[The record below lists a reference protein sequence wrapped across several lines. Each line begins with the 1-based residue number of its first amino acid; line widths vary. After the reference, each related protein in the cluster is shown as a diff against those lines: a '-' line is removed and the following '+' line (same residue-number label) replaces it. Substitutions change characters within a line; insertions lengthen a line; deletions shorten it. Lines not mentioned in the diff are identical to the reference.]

1 MLDSKD
7 VTCYHWYIHPIVI
20 ASEKFAMGYLI
31 ASGDIPMQS
40 PGCLPDGVRV
50 RTRKENVHPMKMRRL
65 ISAIIALLLVVN
77 LSVTAFAAE
86 WYLEDGD
93 ITVSAG
99 DSGQTVSQGS
109 STDVA
114 DDAPVIKQRDS
125 AAAAGSTITI
135 QTTGDATAN
144 VTIQD
149 INISSTGDAI
159 DVGSSSAN
167 ITLEGDN
174 KIFSESGSALHVS
187 DGDVTITGSGSLK
200 AEIGDNE
207 DNNNHNAKIGSHK
220 DEDMSGKIHI
230 TGSATVTME
239 DDGEDDF
246 FGDGAGIGSGKDGN
260 MSGSITIDENAKV
273 NAFSQENGAGIG
285 SGEDGNMSG
294 GSITISGNA
303 QVTAGSGWDGAG
315 IGAGDDGDMSGSITI
330 SGNAKVTAWSEDGG
344 AGIGSGEDGGVS
356 GTITIGGNAQV
367 TAGSD
372 DDGAGIGAGEYGSIA
387 DSGKIIIRDNAKVT
401 AIGENEGAGIGTGEN
416 RFMDGLIII
425 QDNAQVTAIAGED
438 AAAIG
443 SDDEDDMRGTI
454 LILGNARITTGMLL
468 DDDIH
473 FDYKTKKI
481 EYTLDENAIGRIG
494 DGQDAYHESSY
505 GHYVIGPDVTIN
517 ALNGSDI
524 EKLKDYINMRLSG
537 EDYDGDPENL
547 TALDIRS
554 ENGKFTVTADGEGT
568 VEKILYGGSE
578 TVPAAPGTYPVTCVL
593 RLGDETIEFQIG
605 TLVVPEGKSDDA
617 DTPQSPLY
625 RVTDKDGKDIAY
637 TAEQKDGVLT
647 VTVDADFAVLTGKL
661 SGIGTLKAQG
671 VEKIVF
677 VTKDAT
683 SAFRLADLL
692 EKGAA
697 GETYKL
703 THDGKTAAF
712 TAGGQQ
718 TDISDILVKA

>member
-1 MLDSKD
+1 
-7 VTCYHWYIHPIVI
+7 
-20 ASEKFAMGYLI
+20 
-31 ASGDIPMQS
+31 
-40 PGCLPDGVRV
+40 
-50 RTRKENVHPMKMRRL
+50 MKMRRL

-114 DDAPVIKQRDS
+114 DNAPVIKQRDS
-125 AAAAGSTITI
+125 AAATGSTITI
-135 QTTGDATAN
+135 KTSGDATAN

-220 DEDMSGKIHI
+220 NEDMSGKIHI

-246 FGDGAGIGSGKDGN
+246 WGDGAGIGSGKDGN

-330 SGNAKVTAWSEDGG
+330 DGNAKVTAWSEDGG
-344 AGIGSGEDGGVS
+344 VGIGSGEDGDVS
-356 GTITIGGNAQV
+356 GTITIGGSAQV

-372 DDGAGIGAGEYGSIA
+372 DDGAGIGAGEDGSITSTGRIILR
-387 DSGKIIIRDNAKVT
+387 DSAKVT
-401 AIGENEGAGIGTGEN
+401 AIGENEGAGIGTGESG
-416 RFMDGLIII
+416 FMDGLIII

-443 SDDEDDMRGTI
+443 SDDKDDMRGTI
-454 LILGNARITTGMLL
+454 LILGNARITTGRLW

-473 FDYKTKKI
+473 FNYETKKI

-494 DGQDAYHESSY
+494 DGQNAHHESSN

-517 ALNGSDI
+517 GLNGSDI

-537 EDYDGDPENL
+537 ENHDGDPENL

-554 ENGKFTVTADGEGT
+554 ENGEFTVTASGEGT

-683 SAFRLADLL
+683 SAFRLVDLL

>member
-1 MLDSKD
+1 
-7 VTCYHWYIHPIVI
+7 
-20 ASEKFAMGYLI
+20 
-31 ASGDIPMQS
+31 
-40 PGCLPDGVRV
+40 
-50 RTRKENVHPMKMRRL
+50 MKMRRL

-109 STDVA
+109 STGVA
-114 DDAPVIKQRDS
+114 DNAPVIKQHDS
-125 AAAAGSTITI
+125 SKTTDSTITI
-135 QTTGDATAN
+135 STSDNATAN

-149 INISSTGDAI
+149 INISSNGDAI

-207 DNNNHNAKIGSHK
+207 DNENDNAKIGSHE

-230 TGSATVTME
+230 TDSATVTTE

-246 FGDGAGIGSGKDGN
+246 YGDGAGIGSGYNGN

-294 GSITISGNA
+294 SITISGNA

-315 IGAGDDGDMSGSITI
+315 IGTGKSDDDPPKSEMSGTITI
-330 SGNAKVTAWSEDGG
+330 GGNAKVTAWSGADG
-344 AGIGSGEDGGVS
+344 AGIGSGEDGDVS
-356 GTITIGGNAQV
+356 GTITIGGSAQV

-372 DDGAGIGAGEYGSIA
+372 DDGAGIGAGEKGSIT
-387 DSGKIIIRDNAKVT
+387 STGRIILRGSAKVT
-401 AIGENEGAGIGTGEN
+401 AIGANEGAGIGAGEDK
-416 RFMDGLIII
+416 RMAGLIII
-425 QDNAQVTAIAGED
+425 QDNAQVTAIAGD
-438 AAAIG
+438 SAAAIG
-443 SDDEDDMRGTI
+443 SDDRDDMRGTI
-454 LILGNARITTGMLL
+454 LILDNARITTGILH
-468 DDDIH
+468 DDDGDEIY
-473 FDYKTKKI
+473 FDYNTKQIK
-481 EYTLDENAIGRIG
+481 YTLDENAIGRIG
-494 DGQDAYHESSY
+494 DGQNAHHESSN

-517 ALNGSDI
+517 GLNGSDI

-537 EDYDGDPENL
+537 ENHDGDPENL

-554 ENGKFTVTADGEGT
+554 ENGKFTVTASGEGT
-568 VEKILYGGSE
+568 VEKILYDGSE

-593 RLGDETIEFQIG
+593 RLGGETIEFQIG

>member
-1 MLDSKD
+1 
-7 VTCYHWYIHPIVI
+7 
-20 ASEKFAMGYLI
+20 
-31 ASGDIPMQS
+31 
-40 PGCLPDGVRV
+40 
-50 RTRKENVHPMKMRRL
+50 MKMRRL

-125 AAAAGSTITI
+125 SKTTDSTITI
-135 QTTGDATAN
+135 STSDNATAN

-187 DGDVTITGSGSLK
+187 DGDVTITGSGSLE
-200 AEIGDNE
+200 AEIGDSTENE
-207 DNNNHNAKIGSHK
+207 NDNAIIGSHK
-220 DEDMSGKIHI
+220 GEDMSGKIHI
-230 TGSATVTME
+230 TGSATVTTE
-239 DDGEDDF
+239 DDEEDDF
-246 FGDGAGIGSGKDGN
+246 RGD
-260 MSGSITIDENAKV
+260 
-273 NAFSQENGAGIG
+273 GAGIG

-294 GSITISGNA
+294 SITISDNA

-315 IGAGDDGDMSGSITI
+315 IGAGESAYDPQKGEMSGTITI
-330 SGNAKVTAWSEDGG
+330 GGNAKVTAWSEEGG
-344 AGIGSGEDGGVS
+344 TGIGSGEDGDVS
-356 GTITIGGNAQV
+356 GTIIIGGNARV

-372 DDGAGIGAGEYGSIA
+372 DESAGIGSGNDGSIT
-387 DSGKIIIRDNAKVT
+387 STGRIIIRDSAKVT
-401 AIGENEGAGIGTGEN
+401 AIGEDEGAGIGASDGEH
-416 RFMDGLIII
+416 MAGLIII
-425 QDNAQVTAIAGED
+425 QDNAQVTAIAGD
-438 AAAIG
+438 SAAAIG
-443 SDDEDDMRGTI
+443 SDDKDDMRGTI

-468 DDDIH
+468 NDKVA
-473 FDYKTKKI
+473 FNYKTKEI

-517 ALNGSDI
+517 GLNGSDI

-537 EDYDGDPENL
+537 ENHDGDPENL

-554 ENGKFTVTADGEGT
+554 ENGKFTVTASGEGT

-593 RLGDETIEFQIG
+593 RLGGETIEFRIG

-617 DTPQSPLY
+617 DTLQSPLY

-647 VTVDADFAVLTGKL
+647 ITVDADFAVLTGKL

-671 VEKIVF
+671 VEEIVF

-712 TAGGQQ
+712 TAGGRQ
-718 TDISDILVKA
+718 TDVSDILVKA

>member
-1 MLDSKD
+1 
-7 VTCYHWYIHPIVI
+7 
-20 ASEKFAMGYLI
+20 
-31 ASGDIPMQS
+31 
-40 PGCLPDGVRV
+40 
-50 RTRKENVHPMKMRRL
+50 MKMRRL

-114 DDAPVIKQRDS
+114 DNAPVIKQRDS
-125 AAAAGSTITI
+125 SKTTDSTITI
-135 QTTGDATAN
+135 STSDNATAN

-187 DGDVTITGSGSLK
+187 DGDVTITGSGSLE

-207 DNNNHNAKIGSHK
+207 NNNAKIGSHE

-230 TGSATVTME
+230 TGSATVTTE
-239 DDGEDDF
+239 DDEEDDF
-246 FGDGAGIGSGKDGN
+246 RGDGAGIGSGEDGN

-273 NAFSQENGAGIG
+273 NAFSQEDGAGIG
-285 SGEDGNMSG
+285 SGEDGNMS

-315 IGAGDDGDMSGSITI
+315 IGAGESAYDPQKGEMSGTITI
-330 SGNAKVTAWSEDGG
+330 GGNAKVTAWSEEGG
-344 AGIGSGEDGGVS
+344 TGIGSGEDGDVS
-356 GTITIGGNAQV
+356 GTIIIGGNARV

-372 DDGAGIGAGEYGSIA
+372 DESAGIGSGNDGSIT
-387 DSGKIIIRDNAKVT
+387 STGRIIIRDSAKVT
-401 AIGENEGAGIGTGEN
+401 AIGEDEGAGIGASDGEH
-416 RFMDGLIII
+416 MAGLIII
-425 QDNAQVTAIAGED
+425 QDNAQVTAIAGD
-438 AAAIG
+438 SAAAIG
-443 SDDEDDMRGTI
+443 SDDKDDMRGTI

-468 DDDIH
+468 NDKVA
-473 FDYKTKKI
+473 FNYKTKEI
-481 EYTLDENAIGRIG
+481 EYTLDKNAIGRIG

-517 ALNGSDI
+517 GRNGSDI

-537 EDYDGDPENL
+537 ENHDGDPENL

-554 ENGKFTVTADGEGT
+554 ENGKFTVTASGEGT
-568 VEKILYGGSE
+568 VEKILYDRSE

-661 SGIGTLKAQG
+661 SGISTLKAQG

>member
-1 MLDSKD
+1 
-7 VTCYHWYIHPIVI
+7 
-20 ASEKFAMGYLI
+20 
-31 ASGDIPMQS
+31 
-40 PGCLPDGVRV
+40 
-50 RTRKENVHPMKMRRL
+50 MKMRRL
-65 ISAIIALLLVVN
+65 ISAIIALLLVMN

-86 WYLEDGD
+86 WHLEDGN

-125 AAAAGSTITI
+125 TAATGNTITI
-135 QTTGDATAN
+135 NTSGDATAN
-144 VTIQD
+144 VTIQE

-174 KIFSESGSALHVS
+174 KIYSETGSALHVS

-239 DDGEDDF
+239 DDEEDDF
-246 FGDGAGIGSGKDGN
+246 RGDGAGIGSGYNGN

-294 GSITISGNA
+294 GSITIGGNA

-315 IGAGDDGDMSGSITI
+315 IGSGDDGNMSGTITI
-330 SGNAKVTAWSEDGG
+330 DGNAKVTAWSEDGG
-344 AGIGSGEDGGVS
+344 AGIGSGEDGDVS
-356 GTITIGGNAQV
+356 GTITIGGSAQV

-372 DDGAGIGAGEYGSIA
+372 DDGAGIGAGEEGSIT
-387 DSGKIIIRDNAKVT
+387 STGRIIIRDSAKVT
-401 AIGENEGAGIGTGEN
+401 AIGEDEGAGIGTGEDEL
-416 RFMDGLIII
+416 MAGLIII
-425 QDNAQVTAIAGED
+425 QDNAQVTAIAGD
-438 AAAIG
+438 QAAAIG
-443 SDDEDDMRGTI
+443 SDDTDDMRGTI
-454 LILGNARITTGMLL
+454 LILGNARITTGRLW

-494 DGQDAYHESSY
+494 DGKNAYHESSY
-505 GHYVIGPDVTIN
+505 GHYVIGSDVTIN
-517 ALNGSDI
+517 GLNGSDI
-524 EKLKDYINMRLSG
+524 EELKDYINMRLSG
-537 EDYDGDPENL
+537 ENHDGDPENL

-554 ENGKFTVTADGEGT
+554 ENGKFTVTVDGEGT

-578 TVPAAPGTYPVTCVL
+578 TVPTTPGTYPVTCVL
-593 RLGDETIEFQIG
+593 RLGGETIEFQIG

-617 DTPQSPLY
+617 DTLQNPLY

-692 EKGAA
+692 EKGTA

-718 TDISDILVKA
+718 TDISDILA

>member
-1 MLDSKD
+1 
-7 VTCYHWYIHPIVI
+7 
-20 ASEKFAMGYLI
+20 
-31 ASGDIPMQS
+31 
-40 PGCLPDGVRV
+40 
-50 RTRKENVHPMKMRRL
+50 MKMRRL

-125 AAAAGSTITI
+125 SKTTDSTITI
-135 QTTGDATAN
+135 STSDNATAN

-207 DNNNHNAKIGSHK
+207 DNYNDNAKIGSHE

-230 TGSATVTME
+230 TGSATVTTE
-239 DDGEDDF
+239 DDGEDHF
-246 FGDGAGIGSGKDGN
+246 YGDGAGIGSGYNGN
-260 MSGSITIDENAKV
+260 MS
-273 NAFSQENGAGIG
+273 
-285 SGEDGNMSG
+285 

-315 IGAGDDGDMSGSITI
+315 IGAGESAYDPQKGEMSGTITI
-330 SGNAKVTAWSEDGG
+330 GGNAKVTAWSGIDG
-344 AGIGSGEDGGVS
+344 AGIGSGEDGDVS
-356 GTITIGGNAQV
+356 GTIIIGGNARV

-372 DDGAGIGAGEYGSIA
+372 DESAGIGSGNDGSIT
-387 DSGKIIIRDNAKVT
+387 STGRIIIRDSAKVT
-401 AIGENEGAGIGTGEN
+401 AIGEDEGAGIGAGDGEH
-416 RFMDGLIII
+416 MAGLIII
-425 QDNAQVTAIAGED
+425 QDNAQVTAIAGD
-438 AAAIG
+438 SAAAIG
-443 SDDEDDMRGTI
+443 SDDKDDMRGTI

-468 DDDIH
+468 NDKVA
-473 FDYKTKKI
+473 FNYKTKEI
-481 EYTLDENAIGRIG
+481 EYTLDKNAIGRIG

-517 ALNGSDI
+517 GRNGSDI

-537 EDYDGDPENL
+537 ENHDGDPENL

-554 ENGKFTVTADGEGT
+554 ENGKFTVTASGEGT
-568 VEKILYGGSE
+568 VEKILYDGSE

-593 RLGDETIEFQIG
+593 RLGGETIEFRIG

-661 SGIGTLKAQG
+661 SGISTLKAQG

>member
-1 MLDSKD
+1 
-7 VTCYHWYIHPIVI
+7 
-20 ASEKFAMGYLI
+20 
-31 ASGDIPMQS
+31 
-40 PGCLPDGVRV
+40 
-50 RTRKENVHPMKMRRL
+50 MKMRRL

-125 AAAAGSTITI
+125 SKTTDSTITI
-135 QTTGDATAN
+135 STSDNATAN

-207 DNNNHNAKIGSHK
+207 DNYNDNAKIGSHE

-230 TGSATVTME
+230 TGSATVTTE
-239 DDGEDDF
+239 DDGEDHF
-246 FGDGAGIGSGKDGN
+246 YGDGAGIGSGYNGN
-260 MSGSITIDENAKV
+260 MS
-273 NAFSQENGAGIG
+273 
-285 SGEDGNMSG
+285 

-315 IGAGDDGDMSGSITI
+315 IGTGKSDDDPPKSEMSGTITI
-330 SGNAKVTAWSEDGG
+330 GGNAKVTAWSGIDG
-344 AGIGSGEDGGVS
+344 AGIGSGEDGDVS
-356 GTITIGGNAQV
+356 GTIIIGGNARV

-372 DDGAGIGAGEYGSIA
+372 DESAGIGSGNDGSIT
-387 DSGKIIIRDNAKVT
+387 STGRIIIRDSAKVT
-401 AIGENEGAGIGTGEN
+401 AIGEDEGAGIGAGDGEH
-416 RFMDGLIII
+416 MAGLIII
-425 QDNAQVTAIAGED
+425 QDNAQVTAIAGD
-438 AAAIG
+438 SAAAIG
-443 SDDEDDMRGTI
+443 SDDKDDMRGTI

-468 DDDIH
+468 NDKVA
-473 FDYKTKKI
+473 FNYKTKEI
-481 EYTLDENAIGRIG
+481 EYTLDKNAIGRIG

-517 ALNGSDI
+517 GRNGSDI

-537 EDYDGDPENL
+537 ENHDGDPENL

-554 ENGKFTVTADGEGT
+554 ENGKFTVTASGEGT
-568 VEKILYGGSE
+568 VEKILYDGSE

-593 RLGDETIEFQIG
+593 RLGGETIEFRIG

>member
-1 MLDSKD
+1 
-7 VTCYHWYIHPIVI
+7 
-20 ASEKFAMGYLI
+20 
-31 ASGDIPMQS
+31 
-40 PGCLPDGVRV
+40 
-50 RTRKENVHPMKMRRL
+50 MKMRRL

-114 DDAPVIKQRDS
+114 DNAPVIKQRDS
-125 AAAAGSTITI
+125 SKTTDSTITI
-135 QTTGDATAN
+135 STSDNATAN

-207 DNNNHNAKIGSHK
+207 DNYNDNAKIGSHE

-230 TGSATVTME
+230 TGSATVTTE
-239 DDGEDDF
+239 DDGEDHF
-246 FGDGAGIGSGKDGN
+246 YGDGAGIGSGYNGN
-260 MSGSITIDENAKV
+260 MS
-273 NAFSQENGAGIG
+273 
-285 SGEDGNMSG
+285 

-315 IGAGDDGDMSGSITI
+315 IGAGESDDDPPKSEMSGTITI
-330 SGNAKVTAWSEDGG
+330 GGNAKVTAWSEDSG
-344 AGIGSGEDGGVS
+344 AGIGAGEDGDVS
-356 GTITIGGNAQV
+356 GTIIIGGSAQV

-372 DDGAGIGAGEYGSIA
+372 DDGAGIGAGTYGSITSTGRIILR
-387 DSGKIIIRDNAKVT
+387 DSAKVT
-401 AIGENEGAGIGTGEN
+401 AIGEDEGTGIGAGDDGH
-416 RFMDGLIII
+416 MAGLIII
-425 QDNAQVTAIAGED
+425 QDNAQVTAIAGD
-438 AAAIG
+438 RSAAIG
-443 SDDEDDMRGTI
+443 SEGKDDMRGTI

-468 DDDIH
+468 NDKVA
-473 FDYKTKKI
+473 FNYKTKEI
-481 EYTLDENAIGRIG
+481 EYTLDKNAIGRIG

-517 ALNGSDI
+517 GRNGSDI

-537 EDYDGDPENL
+537 ENHDGDPENL

-554 ENGKFTVTADGEGT
+554 ENGKFTVTASGEGT
-568 VEKILYGGSE
+568 VEKILYDRSE

-617 DTPQSPLY
+617 DTLQSPLY

-718 TDISDILVKA
+718 TDISGILVKA

>member
-1 MLDSKD
+1 
-7 VTCYHWYIHPIVI
+7 
-20 ASEKFAMGYLI
+20 
-31 ASGDIPMQS
+31 
-40 PGCLPDGVRV
+40 
-50 RTRKENVHPMKMRRL
+50 MKMKRL
-65 ISAIIALLLVVN
+65 ISVIIALLLVMN

-99 DSGQTVSQGS
+99 DNGQTVSQGS

-125 AAAAGSTITI
+125 AAATGSTITMK
-135 QTTGDATAN
+135 TSGDATAN
-144 VTIQD
+144 VTIKD

-174 KIFSESGSALHVS
+174 KIFSETGSALHVS
-187 DGDVTITGSGSLK
+187 DGDVTITGSGSLE
-200 AEIGDNE
+200 AEIGDG
-207 DNNNHNAKIGSHK
+207 DNGNNNAKIGSHE

-230 TGSATVTME
+230 TGSATVTTE

-246 FGDGAGIGSGKDGN
+246 YGDGAGIGSGDNGN

-273 NAFSQENGAGIG
+273 NAFSQEDGAGIG
-285 SGEDGNMSG
+285 SGEDGNMS

-315 IGAGDDGDMSGSITI
+315 IGSGEDGNMSGSITI
-330 SGNAKVTAWSEDGG
+330 GGNAKVTAWSEDNG
-344 AGIGSGEDGGVS
+344 AGIGSGEDGDVS
-356 GTITIGGNAQV
+356 GTITIGSSAQV

-372 DDGAGIGAGEYGSIA
+372 NGGAGIGAGDDGFITSTGRIILR
-387 DSGKIIIRDNAKVT
+387 DSAKVT
-401 AIGENEGAGIGTGEN
+401 AIGEDEGTGIGAGEDE
-416 RFMDGLIII
+416 RMAGLIII
-425 QDNAQVTAIAGED
+425 QDNAQVTAIAGD
-438 AAAIG
+438 SAAAIG
-443 SDDEDDMRGTI
+443 SDDKDDMRGTI

-468 DDDIH
+468 NDKVS
-473 FDYKTKKI
+473 FNYETKKI

-494 DGQDAYHESSY
+494 DGQNAYHESSY

-517 ALNGSDI
+517 GWNGSDI

-537 EDYDGDPENL
+537 ENHDGDPENL

-554 ENGKFTVTADGEGT
+554 ENGKFTVTASGEGT

-578 TVPAAPGTYPVTCVL
+578 TVPTTPGTYPVTCVL

-647 VTVDADFAVLTGKL
+647 VTADADFAVLTGKL

-677 VTKDAT
+677 ITKGAT

-692 EKGAA
+692 KKGAA

-712 TAGGQQ
+712 TAGRQR
-718 TDISDILVKA
+718 TDISDILA

>member
-1 MLDSKD
+1 
-7 VTCYHWYIHPIVI
+7 
-20 ASEKFAMGYLI
+20 
-31 ASGDIPMQS
+31 
-40 PGCLPDGVRV
+40 
-50 RTRKENVHPMKMRRL
+50 MKMRRL

-114 DDAPVIKQRDS
+114 DNAPVIKQRDS
-125 AAAAGSTITI
+125 SKTTDSTITI
-135 QTTGDATAN
+135 STSDNATAN

-187 DGDVTITGSGSLK
+187 DGDVTITGSGSLE
-200 AEIGDNE
+200 AEIGDSTENE
-207 DNNNHNAKIGSHK
+207 NDNAIIGSHK
-220 DEDMSGKIHI
+220 GEDMSSKIHI
-230 TGSATVTME
+230 TGSATVTTE
-239 DDGEDDF
+239 DDEEDDF
-246 FGDGAGIGSGKDGN
+246 RGD
-260 MSGSITIDENAKV
+260 
-273 NAFSQENGAGIG
+273 GAGIG

-294 GSITISGNA
+294 SITISDNA

-315 IGAGDDGDMSGSITI
+315 IGAGESAYDPQKGEMSGTITI
-330 SGNAKVTAWSEDGG
+330 GGNAKVTAWSEEGG
-344 AGIGSGEDGGVS
+344 TGIGSGEDGDVS
-356 GTITIGGNAQV
+356 GTIIIGGNARV

-372 DDGAGIGAGEYGSIA
+372 DESAGIGSGNDGSIT
-387 DSGKIIIRDNAKVT
+387 STGRIIIRDSAKVT
-401 AIGENEGAGIGTGEN
+401 AIGEDEGAGIGASDGEH
-416 RFMDGLIII
+416 MAGLIII
-425 QDNAQVTAIAGED
+425 QDNAQVTAIAGD
-438 AAAIG
+438 SAAAIG
-443 SDDEDDMRGTI
+443 SDDKDDMRGTI

-468 DDDIH
+468 NDKVA
-473 FDYKTKKI
+473 FNYETKKI

-494 DGQDAYHESSY
+494 DGQGSNHKSLE
-505 GHYVIGPDVTIN
+505 GHYVLGPDVTIN
-517 ALNGSDI
+517 GRNGSDI
-524 EKLKDYINMRLSG
+524 EALKDYINMRLSG
-537 EDYDGDPENL
+537 ENHDGDPENL

-554 ENGKFTVTADGEGT
+554 ENGKFTVTASGEGT
-568 VEKILYGGSE
+568 VEKILYDRSE

-605 TLVVPEGKSDDA
+605 TLVVPEPKSGDA
-617 DTPQSPLY
+617 DTLQSPLY

-661 SGIGTLKAQG
+661 SGISTLKAQG

>member
-1 MLDSKD
+1 
-7 VTCYHWYIHPIVI
+7 
-20 ASEKFAMGYLI
+20 
-31 ASGDIPMQS
+31 
-40 PGCLPDGVRV
+40 
-50 RTRKENVHPMKMRRL
+50 MKMKRL
-65 ISAIIALLLVVN
+65 ISVIIALLLVMN

-99 DSGQTVSQGS
+99 DNGQTVSQGS
-109 STDVA
+109 NTDVA

-125 AAAAGSTITI
+125 AAATGSTITMK
-135 QTTGDATAN
+135 TSGDATAN
-144 VTIQD
+144 VTIKD

-174 KIFSESGSALHVS
+174 KIHSETGSALHVS
-187 DGDVTITGSGSLK
+187 DGDVTITGSGSLE
-200 AEIGDNE
+200 AEIGGYE
-207 DNNNHNAKIGSHK
+207 NNNAKIGSHEG
-220 DEDMSGKIHI
+220 EDMSGKIHI
-230 TGSATVTME
+230 TGSATVTTK

-246 FGDGAGIGSGKDGN
+246 YGNGAGIGSGEDGN
-260 MSGSITIDENAKV
+260 MSGSITIDGNTKV

-294 GSITISGNA
+294 SITIG
-303 QVTAGSGWDGAG
+303 
-315 IGAGDDGDMSGSITI
+315 
-330 SGNAKVTAWSEDGG
+330 GNAKVTAWSEDNG
-344 AGIGSGEDGGVS
+344 AGIGSGEDGDVS
-356 GTITIGGNAQV
+356 GTITIGSSAQV

-372 DDGAGIGAGEYGSIA
+372 NGGAGIGAGDDGSITSTGRIILR
-387 DSGKIIIRDNAKVT
+387 DSAKVK
-401 AIGENEGAGIGTGEN
+401 AIGEDEGTGIGASDGEH
-416 RFMDGLIII
+416 MAGLIII
-425 QDNAQVTAIAGED
+425 QDNAQVTAIAGD
-438 AAAIG
+438 RAAAIG
-443 SDDEDDMRGTI
+443 SDDKDDMRGTI
-454 LILGNARITTGMLL
+454 LILGNARITTGRLW

-473 FDYKTKKI
+473 FNYETKKI

-494 DGQDAYHESSY
+494 DGQGSNHKSLE
-505 GHYVIGPDVTIN
+505 GHYVLGPDVTIN
-517 ALNGSDI
+517 GRNGSDI

-537 EDYDGDPENL
+537 ENHNGDPENL
-547 TALDIRS
+547 TALDIRN
-554 ENGKFTVTADGEGT
+554 ENGKFTVTASGEGT

-703 THDGKTAAF
+703 AHDGKTAAF
-712 TAGGQQ
+712 TAGGRQ

>member
-1 MLDSKD
+1 
-7 VTCYHWYIHPIVI
+7 
-20 ASEKFAMGYLI
+20 
-31 ASGDIPMQS
+31 
-40 PGCLPDGVRV
+40 
-50 RTRKENVHPMKMRRL
+50 MKMRRL
-65 ISAIIALLLVVN
+65 ISAIIALLLVMN

-86 WYLEDGD
+86 WYLEDGN

-114 DDAPVIKQRDS
+114 DNAPVIKQRNS
-125 AAAAGSTITI
+125 AAATGSTITI

-149 INISSTGDAI
+149 INISSNGDAI

-187 DGDVTITGSGSLK
+187 GGAVTITGSGSLK

-207 DNNNHNAKIGSHK
+207 DNYNDNAKIGSHE

-230 TGSATVTME
+230 TGSATVTTE
-239 DDGEDDF
+239 DDREDDF
-246 FGDGAGIGSGKDGN
+246 YGDGAGIGSGYNGN

-273 NAFSQENGAGIG
+273 NAFSQEDGAGIG
-285 SGEDGNMSG
+285 SGEGGNMSDG

-315 IGAGDDGDMSGSITI
+315 IGTGKSDDDPQKSEMSGTITI
-330 SGNAKVTAWSEDGG
+330 GGNAKVTAWSETGG
-344 AGIGSGEDGGVS
+344 AGIGSGEDGSVS
-356 GTITIGGNAQV
+356 GTITIGGSAQV

-372 DDGAGIGAGEYGSIA
+372 DDGAGIGAGDDGSITSTGRIILR
-387 DSGKIIIRDNAKVT
+387 DSAKVK
-401 AIGENEGAGIGTGEN
+401 AIGEDEGTGIGASDGEH
-416 RFMDGLIII
+416 MAGLIII
-425 QDNAQVTAIAGED
+425 QDNAQVTAIAGD
-438 AAAIG
+438 RAAAIG

-454 LILGNARITTGMLL
+454 LILGDARITTGMLL

-494 DGQDAYHESSY
+494 DGQGSNHKSLE
-505 GHYVIGPDVTIN
+505 GHYVLGPDVTIN
-517 ALNGSDI
+517 GRNGSDI
-524 EKLKDYINMRLSG
+524 EALKDYINMRLSG
-537 EDYDGDPENL
+537 ENHDGDPENL

-554 ENGKFTVTADGEGT
+554 ENGKFTVTASGEGT

-578 TVPAAPGTYPVTCVL
+578 TLPAAPGTYPVTCVL

-647 VTVDADFAVLTGKL
+647 ITVDADFAVLTGKL

-718 TDISDILVKA
+718 TDISDILA

>member
-1 MLDSKD
+1 
-7 VTCYHWYIHPIVI
+7 
-20 ASEKFAMGYLI
+20 
-31 ASGDIPMQS
+31 
-40 PGCLPDGVRV
+40 
-50 RTRKENVHPMKMRRL
+50 MKMRRL

-125 AAAAGSTITI
+125 SKTTDSTITI
-135 QTTGDATAN
+135 STSDNATAN

-187 DGDVTITGSGSLK
+187 AGDVTITGSGSLE
-200 AEIGDNE
+200 AEIGDSTENE
-207 DNNNHNAKIGSHK
+207 NDNAIIGSHK
-220 DEDMSGKIHI
+220 GEDMSGKIHI
-230 TGSATVTME
+230 TGSATVTTE
-239 DDGEDDF
+239 DDEEDDF
-246 FGDGAGIGSGKDGN
+246 RGD
-260 MSGSITIDENAKV
+260 
-273 NAFSQENGAGIG
+273 GAGIG

-294 GSITISGNA
+294 SITISDNA

-315 IGAGDDGDMSGSITI
+315 IGAGESAYDPQKGEMSGTITI
-330 SGNAKVTAWSEDGG
+330 GGNAKVTAWSEEGG
-344 AGIGSGEDGGVS
+344 TGIGSGEDGDVS
-356 GTITIGGNAQV
+356 GTVIIGGNARV

-372 DDGAGIGAGEYGSIA
+372 DESAGIGSGNDGSIT
-387 DSGKIIIRDNAKVT
+387 STGRIIIRDSAKVT
-401 AIGENEGAGIGTGEN
+401 AIGEDEGAGIGAGDGEH
-416 RFMDGLIII
+416 MAGLIII
-425 QDNAQVTAIAGED
+425 QDNAQVTAIAGD
-438 AAAIG
+438 SAAAIG
-443 SDDEDDMRGTI
+443 SDDKDDMRGTI

-468 DDDIH
+468 NDKVA
-473 FDYKTKKI
+473 FNYETKKI

-494 DGQDAYHESSY
+494 DGQGSNHKSLE
-505 GHYVIGPDVTIN
+505 GHYVLGPDVTIN
-517 ALNGSDI
+517 GRNGSDI
-524 EKLKDYINMRLSG
+524 EALKDYINMRLSG
-537 EDYDGDPENL
+537 ENHDGDPENL

-554 ENGKFTVTADGEGT
+554 ENGKFTVTASGEGT
-568 VEKILYGGSE
+568 VEKILYGSSE

-605 TLVVPEGKSDDA
+605 TLVVPEPKSGDA
-617 DTPQSPLY
+617 DTLQSPLY

-647 VTVDADFAVLTGKL
+647 VTVDADFAVLTGEL
-661 SGIGTLKAQG
+661 SGISTLKAQG
-671 VEKIVF
+671 VKKIVF

-697 GETYKL
+697 GETCKL

-712 TAGGQQ
+712 TTGGRQ
-718 TDISDILVKA
+718 TDISGILVKA

>member
-1 MLDSKD
+1 
-7 VTCYHWYIHPIVI
+7 
-20 ASEKFAMGYLI
+20 
-31 ASGDIPMQS
+31 
-40 PGCLPDGVRV
+40 
-50 RTRKENVHPMKMRRL
+50 MKMRRL

-86 WYLEDGD
+86 WYLEDGN

-114 DDAPVIKQRDS
+114 DNAPVIKQRDS
-125 AAAAGSTITI
+125 SKTTDSTITI
-135 QTTGDATAN
+135 STSDNATAN

-200 AEIGDNE
+200 AEIGDNK
-207 DNNNHNAKIGSHK
+207 DNYNDNAKIGSHE

-230 TGSATVTME
+230 TGSATVTTE

-246 FGDGAGIGSGKDGN
+246 YGDGAGIGSGYNGN

-273 NAFSQENGAGIG
+273 NAFSQEDGAGIG
-285 SGEDGNMSG
+285 SGEDGNMS

-315 IGAGDDGDMSGSITI
+315 IGTGKSDDDPPKSEMSGTITIGGNAKVTAWSGIDGAGIGSGEDGDVSGTI
-330 SGNAKVTAWSEDGG
+330 IIGGNAKVTAWSEDDG
-344 AGIGSGEDGGVS
+344 AGIGSGRDGDVS
-356 GTITIGGNAQV
+356 GTITIGGSAQV

-372 DDGAGIGAGEYGSIA
+372 DDGAGIGAGEKGSIT
-387 DSGKIIIRDNAKVT
+387 STGRIILRGSAKVT
-401 AIGENEGAGIGTGEN
+401 AIGENEGAGIGAGEDK
-416 RFMDGLIII
+416 RMAGLIII
-425 QDNAQVTAIAGED
+425 QDNAQVTAIAGD
-438 AAAIG
+438 SAAAIG
-443 SDDEDDMRGTI
+443 SDDEDDMGGTI

-481 EYTLDENAIGRIG
+481 EYTLDEDAIGRIG
-494 DGQDAYHESSY
+494 DGQDSNHKSLE
-505 GHYVIGPDVTIN
+505 GHYVLGPDVTIN
-517 ALNGSDI
+517 GLNGSDI

-537 EDYDGDPENL
+537 ENHDGDPENL
-547 TALDIRS
+547 TALDIRN
-554 ENGKFTVTADGEGT
+554 ENGKFTVTASGEGT

-647 VTVDADFAVLTGKL
+647 VTVDADFAVLTGKP

-697 GETYKL
+697 EETYKL

>member
-1 MLDSKD
+1 
-7 VTCYHWYIHPIVI
+7 
-20 ASEKFAMGYLI
+20 
-31 ASGDIPMQS
+31 
-40 PGCLPDGVRV
+40 
-50 RTRKENVHPMKMRRL
+50 MKMRRL

-114 DDAPVIKQRDS
+114 DNAPVIKQRDS
-125 AAAAGSTITI
+125 SKTTDSTITI
-135 QTTGDATAN
+135 STSDNATAN

-207 DNNNHNAKIGSHK
+207 DNYNDNAKIGSHE

-230 TGSATVTME
+230 TGSATVTTE
-239 DDGEDDF
+239 DDGEDHF
-246 FGDGAGIGSGKDGN
+246 YGDGAGIGSGYNGN
-260 MSGSITIDENAKV
+260 MS
-273 NAFSQENGAGIG
+273 
-285 SGEDGNMSG
+285 

-315 IGAGDDGDMSGSITI
+315 IGAGESDDDPPKSEMSGTITI
-330 SGNAKVTAWSEDGG
+330 GGNAKVTAWSEDSG
-344 AGIGSGEDGGVS
+344 AGIGAGEDGDVS
-356 GTITIGGNAQV
+356 GTITIGGSAQV

-372 DDGAGIGAGEYGSIA
+372 DDGAGIGAGTYGSITSTGRIILR
-387 DSGKIIIRDNAKVT
+387 DSAKVT
-401 AIGENEGAGIGTGEN
+401 AIGEDEGTGIGAGDDGH
-416 RFMDGLIII
+416 MAGLIII
-425 QDNAQVTAIAGED
+425 QDNAQITAIAGD
-438 AAAIG
+438 RSAAIG
-443 SDDEDDMRGTI
+443 SEGKRDMRGTI

-468 DDDIH
+468 NDKVA
-473 FDYKTKKI
+473 FNYKTKEI
-481 EYTLDENAIGRIG
+481 EYTLDKNAIGRIG

-517 ALNGSDI
+517 GLNGSDI

-537 EDYDGDPENL
+537 ENHDGDPENL

-554 ENGKFTVTADGEGT
+554 ENGKFIVTASGEGT

-578 TVPAAPGTYPVTCVL
+578 TVPAAPGAYPVTCVL
-593 RLGDETIEFQIG
+593 RLGGETTEFQIG
-605 TLVVPEGKSDDA
+605 TLVVPEGKSGDA

-712 TAGGQQ
+712 TAGGRQ
-718 TDISDILVKA
+718 TDVSDILVKA

>member
-1 MLDSKD
+1 
-7 VTCYHWYIHPIVI
+7 
-20 ASEKFAMGYLI
+20 
-31 ASGDIPMQS
+31 
-40 PGCLPDGVRV
+40 
-50 RTRKENVHPMKMRRL
+50 MKMRRL
-65 ISAIIALLLVVN
+65 ISAFIALLLVVN

-125 AAAAGSTITI
+125 SKTTDSTITI
-135 QTTGDATAN
+135 STSDNATAN

-187 DGDVTITGSGSLK
+187 NGHVTITGSGSLE

-207 DNNNHNAKIGSHK
+207 DNYNDNAKIGSHE

-230 TGSATVTME
+230 TGSATVTTE
-239 DDGEDDF
+239 DDRKDDF
-246 FGDGAGIGSGKDGN
+246 YGNGAGIGSGEDGN

-285 SGEDGNMSG
+285 SGEGGNMSDS

-315 IGAGDDGDMSGSITI
+315 IGSGEDDNMSGSITI
-330 SGNAKVTAWSEDGG
+330 DGNAKVTAWSEEEGAGIGSGEDGDVSGTILIGGNAKVTAWSEDEGV
-344 AGIGSGEDGGVS
+344 GIGSGRDGDVS
-356 GTITIGGNAQV
+356 GTITIGGSAQV

-372 DDGAGIGAGEYGSIA
+372 DDGAGIGAGTFGSIT
-387 DSGKIIIRDNAKVT
+387 STGRIIIRDNAKVT
-401 AIGENEGAGIGTGEN
+401 AIGEDEGAGIGTGEDK
-416 RFMDGLIII
+416 RMAGLIII
-425 QDNAQVTAIAGED
+425 QDNAQVTAIAGD
-438 AAAIG
+438 SAAAIG
-443 SDDEDDMRGTI
+443 SDDKDDMRGTI
-454 LILGNARITTGMLL
+454 LILGNARITTGRLW

-473 FDYKTKKI
+473 FNYETKKI
-481 EYTLDENAIGRIG
+481 EYTLDKNAIGRIG

-517 ALNGSDI
+517 GRNGSDI

-537 EDYDGDPENL
+537 ENHDGDPENL

-554 ENGKFTVTADGEGT
+554 ENGKFIVTASGEGT
-568 VEKILYGGSE
+568 VEKILYDSSE
-578 TVPAAPGTYPVTCVL
+578 TVPAAPGAYPVTCVL

>member
-1 MLDSKD
+1 
-7 VTCYHWYIHPIVI
+7 
-20 ASEKFAMGYLI
+20 
-31 ASGDIPMQS
+31 
-40 PGCLPDGVRV
+40 
-50 RTRKENVHPMKMRRL
+50 MKMRRL
-65 ISAIIALLLVVN
+65 ISAIIALLLVMN

-114 DDAPVIKQRDS
+114 DEAPVIKQRDS
-125 AAAAGSTITI
+125 TAATDSTITI
-135 QTTGDATAN
+135 QASGDATAN

-149 INISSTGDAI
+149 INISITGDAI

-246 FGDGAGIGSGKDGN
+246 YGDGAGIGSGKDGN

-315 IGAGDDGDMSGSITI
+315 IGSGDDGDMSGTITI
-330 SGNAKVTAWSEDGG
+330 GGNAKVTAWSEDGG

-356 GTITIGGNAQV
+356 GTITIGGSAQV

-372 DDGAGIGAGEYGSIA
+372 DDGAGIGAGDDGSITSTGRIILR
-387 DSGKIIIRDNAKVT
+387 DSAKVK
-401 AIGENEGAGIGTGEN
+401 AIGEDEGTGIGASDGEH
-416 RFMDGLIII
+416 MAGLIII
-425 QDNAQVTAIAGED
+425 RDNAQVTAIAGD
-438 AAAIG
+438 QAAAIG

-454 LILGNARITTGMLL
+454 LILGNARITTGRLW

-481 EYTLDENAIGRIG
+481 EYTLDEDAIGRIG
-494 DGQDAYHESSY
+494 DGQDSYHESSY

-517 ALNGSDI
+517 GRNGSDI
-524 EKLKDYINMRLSG
+524 EALKVYINMRLSG
-537 EDYDGDPENL
+537 ENHDGDPENL
-547 TALDIRS
+547 TTLDIRS
-554 ENGKFTVTADGEGT
+554 ENGKFTVTAEGEGT

-578 TVPAAPGTYPVTCVL
+578 TVPAAPGSYPVTCVL
-593 RLGDETIEFQIG
+593 RLGGETIKFQIG
-605 TLVVPEGKSDDA
+605 TLVVPEGKSGDA
-617 DTPQSPLY
+617 DTLQSSLY

-677 VTKDAT
+677 VTKGAT

-692 EKGAA
+692 EKGTA

-718 TDISDILVKA
+718 TDISDILA

>member
-1 MLDSKD
+1 
-7 VTCYHWYIHPIVI
+7 
-20 ASEKFAMGYLI
+20 
-31 ASGDIPMQS
+31 
-40 PGCLPDGVRV
+40 
-50 RTRKENVHPMKMRRL
+50 MKMRRL
-65 ISAIIALLLVVN
+65 ISAIIALLLAVN

-125 AAAAGSTITI
+125 SKTTDSTITI
-135 QTTGDATAN
+135 STSDNATAN

-207 DNNNHNAKIGSHK
+207 DNYNDNAKIGSHE

-230 TGSATVTME
+230 TGSATVTTE
-239 DDGEDDF
+239 DDGEDHF
-246 FGDGAGIGSGKDGN
+246 YGDGAGIGSGYNGN
-260 MSGSITIDENAKV
+260 MSGSITIDGNAKV
-273 NAFSQENGAGIG
+273 NAFSHEDGAGIG
-285 SGEDGNMSG
+285 SGEGGNMSDS

-315 IGAGDDGDMSGSITI
+315 IGTGDDGDMSGSITI
-330 SGNAKVTAWSEDGG
+330 DGNAKVTAWSEDGG
-344 AGIGSGEDGGVS
+344 VGIGSGEDGDVS
-356 GTITIGGNAQV
+356 GTITIGGSAQV

-372 DDGAGIGAGEYGSIA
+372 DDGAGIGAGEDGSITSTGRIILR
-387 DSGKIIIRDNAKVT
+387 DSAKVT
-401 AIGENEGAGIGTGEN
+401 AIGENEGAGIGTGESG
-416 RFMDGLIII
+416 FMDGLIII

-443 SDDEDDMRGTI
+443 SDDKDDMRGTI
-454 LILGNARITTGMLL
+454 LILGNARITTGRLW

-473 FDYKTKKI
+473 FNYETKKI

-494 DGQDAYHESSY
+494 DGQNAHHESSN

-517 ALNGSDI
+517 GLNGSDI

-537 EDYDGDPENL
+537 ENHDGAPENL

-554 ENGKFTVTADGEGT
+554 ENGKFTVTASGEGT

-697 GETYKL
+697 EETYKL

-718 TDISDILVKA
+718 TDISDILA

>member
-1 MLDSKD
+1 
-7 VTCYHWYIHPIVI
+7 
-20 ASEKFAMGYLI
+20 
-31 ASGDIPMQS
+31 
-40 PGCLPDGVRV
+40 
-50 RTRKENVHPMKMRRL
+50 MKMRRL

-114 DDAPVIKQRDS
+114 DNAPVIKQRDS
-125 AAAAGSTITI
+125 SKTTDSTITI
-135 QTTGDATAN
+135 STSDNATAN

-207 DNNNHNAKIGSHK
+207 DNYNYNDNDNAKIGSHE

-230 TGSATVTME
+230 TGSATVTTE
-239 DDGEDDF
+239 DDRKDDF
-246 FGDGAGIGSGKDGN
+246 YGDGAGIGSGYNGN

-294 GSITISGNA
+294 SITISGNA

-330 SGNAKVTAWSEDGG
+330 DGNAKVTAWSEDGG
-344 AGIGSGEDGGVS
+344 VGIGSGEDGDVS
-356 GTITIGGNAQV
+356 GTITIGGSAQV

-372 DDGAGIGAGEYGSIA
+372 DDGAGIGAGKDGSIT
-387 DSGKIIIRDNAKVT
+387 STGRIIIRDSAKVT
-401 AIGENEGAGIGTGEN
+401 AIGEDEGAGIGAGDGEH
-416 RFMDGLIII
+416 MAGLIII
-425 QDNAQVTAIAGED
+425 QDNAQVTAIAGD
-438 AAAIG
+438 SAAAIG
-443 SDDEDDMRGTI
+443 SEGKRDMRGTI
-454 LILGNARITTGMLL
+454 LILGNASITTGKLL

-494 DGQDAYHESSY
+494 DGQNAHYESSN

-517 ALNGSDI
+517 GLNGSDI
-524 EKLKDYINMRLSG
+524 EKLKNYINMRLSG
-537 EDYDGDPENL
+537 ENHDGDPENL

-554 ENGKFTVTADGEGT
+554 ENGKFTVTASGKGT

-637 TAEQKDGVLT
+637 MAEQKDGVLT

-718 TDISDILVKA
+718 TDISDILA